1 MIPRTRKVTQAVK
14 PTPGRGRFERL
25 EGAGRPSIFRD
36 KAGGDRVQGVI
47 TKVGSQR
54 FEAARARLARLDNRE
69 VEQTSDADVIEYLA
83 RGDEDTRLYIQAR
96 KAAEAA
102 AK

>member
-1 MIPRTRKVTQAVK
+1 MISRQRTATPAVK
-14 PTPGRGRFERL
+14 PTHGRGRFAAI

-83 RGDEDTRLYIQAR
+83 RGDAETRVYIADR